1 MSHCEKAL
9 LGMIPDSFSS
19 SAIVSEEMTSKAS
32 EKTHPNPEFSPMGCV
47 QIYTGEG
54 KGKTM
59 AALGLAFRALSKG
72 WDILLVL
79 FTKDANEYA
88 ELYSTRQ
95 LSPEIAKH
103 LTVVQA
109 GTSRVGFTQSMPS
122 KAPIEVSNGWQIAKR
137 ATLAGKYKLVI
148 LDEVIW
154 AIESG
159 LIPLE
164 EMTKLIADK
173 PSETELVLTGRNAQ
187 AELIELA
194 QLVSDVHM
202 VKHDV

>member
-1 MSHCEKAL
+1 MTTDSSTAL
-9 LGMIPDSFSS
+9 
-19 SAIVSEEMTSKAS
+19 TSDQDTLTVLPSDKP
-32 EKTHPNPEFSPMGCV
+32 HPNPEFSPMGCV

-59 AALGLAFRALSKG
+59 AALGLAFRALTKG

-95 LSPEIAKH
+95 LGPEVAKH

-109 GTSRVGFTQSMPS
+109 GSNKVGFTQQMPG
-122 KAPIEVSNGWQIAKR
+122 KAPIEISNGWQIAKR

-173 PSETELVLTGRNAQ
+173 PSETELVLTGRKVQ
-187 AELIELA
+187 PELIELA
-194 QLVSDVHM
+194 QLVSDMRM
-202 VKHDV
+202 VKHNV